1 MSLREHTDHHEC
13 CHEDGQTVDHQ
24 STTPSHSSPRGSLQT
39 ASALVLEAIGEDLT
53 REGLLR
59 TPERYA
65 KAMEAL
71 CAGYKMNPKDVVGQG
86 VFAAEGQGLVTVKN
100 VEFYSL
106 CEHHM
111 LPFWG
116 HVSVAYFPSKH
127 IVGLSKIPRLVEI
140 FARRFQVQ
148 ERLTRQVADALQDI
162 LSPRAIAIKVEARH
176 LCMMMR
182 GVRTQDSETR
192 TEYVVG
198 LENLSQT
205 EKERL
210 LAQIDMK

>member
-1 MSLREHTDHHEC
+1 MSFRDLQEEAGTSCLPNLDQATFFPLPDRDQRESLAAAGALILR
-13 CHEDGQTVDHQ
+13 
-24 STTPSHSSPRGSLQT
+24 
-39 ASALVLEAIGEDLT
+39 ALGENIQ
-53 REGLLR
+53 REGLQR
-59 TPERYA
+59 TPERFS

-71 CAGYKMNPKDVVGQG
+71 CAGYKMTPAQVVGNG
-86 VFAAEGQGLVTVKN
+86 VFAAEGQGLVSVKN

-116 HVSVAYFPSKH
+116 HVTVAYYPGKQ
-127 IVGLSKIPRLVEI
+127 IVGLSKIPRLVEV

-148 ERLTRQVADALQDI
+148 ERLTKQVADALQGI

-182 GVRTQDSETR
+182 GVKTQDSETR
-192 TEYVVG
+192 TEHFVG
-198 LENLSQT
+198 LDNLT
-205 EKERL
+205 PIERDRL
-210 LAQIDMK
+210 MAQIDSK

>member
-1 MSLREHTDHHEC
+1 MSFRDSQDESSREGLPQLSQATFYPLPDR
-13 CHEDGQTVDHQ
+13 
-24 STTPSHSSPRGSLQT
+24 SPREAMAAAG
-39 ASALVLEAIGEDLT
+39 AMVLKAVGEDLR
-53 REGLLR
+53 REGIER
-59 TPERYA
+59 TPERFA

-71 CAGYKMNPKDVVGQG
+71 CAGYQATPAEVVGSG
-86 VFAAEGQGLVTVKN
+86 VFQAEGQGLVTVRN

-116 HVSVAYFPSKH
+116 HVTVAYYPDKQ
-127 IVGLSKIPRLVEI
+127 IVGLSKIPRLVEV

-148 ERLTRQVADALQDI
+148 ERLTQQVADALQEI
-162 LSPRAIAIKVEARH
+162 LAPRAIAVKVEARH

-192 TEYVVG
+192 TETFVG
-198 LENLSQT
+198 LDNLSAS
-205 EKERL
+205 EKDRL
-210 LAQIDMK
+210 MAQIDSN